1 MSSIFR
7 LYLSGTT
14 LDSLRWIGRWN
25 DGDFP
30 SPRAKCTHPGA
41 GGPHRWG
48 LSAPLC
54 QKNAIEIVQKFEEH
68 CEIFLGQFVHNT
80 QRMELLAWQPPPS
93 KTNFIRG
100 RKHFGGGK
108 YPSSPIVGSWNF
120 LLSRITFI
128 TALILYRCD
137 VESIL
142 IKNKSL
148 QFVTFETRFVVMT
161 SLITTGI

>member
-108 YPSSPIVGSWNF
+108 YPSSPTVLCKFHRAIQSGGGR
-120 LLSRITFI
+120 LGMLGI
-128 TALILYRCD
+128 TASD
-137 VESIL
+137 
-142 IKNKSL
+142 
-148 QFVTFETRFVVMT
+148 FVGF
-161 SLITTGI
+161 GG